1 MSMEIW
7 VHSWEKRS
15 VLAEMLMISDILRR
29 FFMNDDGKEFVQSAS
44 VFRCL
49 NLSVVKNVYLC

>member
-1 MSMEIW
+1 MSMEIMGPFMGKA
-7 VHSWEKRS
+7 VCVGRD
-15 VLAEMLMISDILRR
+15 AYDSDILRR